1 MSPVLTERFRLATSG
16 ARAVESFDLDGFS
29 YLAIP
34 QLALDAPGTPAGM
47 NGGDS
52 DTDLLLLR
60 REDVGDGEYA
70 EYQRIPAP
78 GGEDAEF
85 FTIKG
90 RAYLAVASIRSG
102 HGPYEYETDSF
113 VHRWNGEAFEP
124 FQLFPGFAAKQWRHF
139 VIGDRHFLALAQG
152 VALPHLQERNRPSVI
167 FEWSGGRF
175 VPFQEIPSAWAYNW
189 HHFTAGGAHYLAH
202 ADHVRPAVLY
212 RWDGEGFV
220 RHQELVESGSRAF
233 ATFSASGQ
241 LFLAC
246 AVLDADSRLLRWEGD
261 HFEPHQVLTGTG
273 AREFAVVEHE
283 GSTHLVR
290 VNFIRGSREEPVTAL
305 ESQVYRWDGDQ
316 LVEIGRFPTAG
327 GTDVTVV
334 ERDGEQL
341 LIVSNSLTPDARFRT
356 DSCAYSW

>member
-189 HHFTAGGAHYLAH
+189 HHFTAGERTTWRTRTTSG
-202 ADHVRPAVLY
+202 RPCSTAGTARVS
-212 RWDGEGFV
+212 
-220 RHQELVESGSRAF
+220 SGTRSWSRA
-233 ATFSASGQ
+233 AAEPSRRSPRPGSCSW
-241 LFLAC
+241 LAPCWTRTPGCC
-246 AVLDADSRLLRWEGD
+246 AGKAI
-261 HFEPHQVLTGTG
+261 T
-273 AREFAVVEHE
+273 
-283 GSTHLVR
+283 
-290 VNFIRGSREEPVTAL
+290 
-305 ESQVYRWDGDQ
+305 
-316 LVEIGRFPTAG
+316 
-327 GTDVTVV
+327 
-334 ERDGEQL
+334 
-341 LIVSNSLTPDARFRT
+341 SNRT
-356 DSCAYSW
+356 RC